1 MLKRKTLF
9 THLRLIMCS
18 DRMDFT
24 VKAYSLVGKKL
35 IECTPAELLDSPVGM
50 IVDEK
55 EEMIRLILTPD
66 ARKKQRETLVQSSAD
81 FNKKE
86 YAGTYLVSHIE
97 NPNLVKVFLDEM
109 QQAKDTATTPEEPVK
124 KPKKKPKR
132 KKKSAPAEEVETE
145 KHILERWDP
154 DLVRKIVKFLDGKPH
169 AVLDEITEHLK
180 TTEGEAY
187 WLTQDLIYIG
197 TLPGRWIGYDDGR
210 WVYQVISAQP
220 LSKEKKKKSP
230 AKKTEKKETTKK
242 TTTKK
247 TTKSKTTSKESKKPA
262 SKETKKK

>member
-1 MLKRKTLF
+1 VD
-9 THLRLIMCS
+9 I
-18 DRMDFT
+18 T

-35 IECTPAELLDSPVGM
+35 IECTPDELLETPVGM

-66 ARKKQRETLVQSSAD
+66 ARKKQREVLVQQSAD

-97 NPNLVKVFLDEM
+97 NPELVKVFLEEM
-109 QQAKDTATTPEEPVK
+109 KQMQEGETEPKEEV

-132 KKKSAPAEEVETE
+132 KKKAKTVEEEETE

-154 DLVRKIVKFLDGKPH
+154 ELVKKVVKFLDSKPH
-169 AVLDEITEHLK
+169 STLVDIQEHLE

-197 TLPGRWIGYDDGR
+197 TLPGRWIGYDDGQ
-210 WVYQVISAQP
+210 WVYQVLTDQP
-220 LSKEKKKKSP
+220 LSKQKTKPAPKKTS
-230 AKKTEKKETTKK
+230 AKKTTKKKEASKKTTKAKSTTTKK

-247 TTKSKTTSKESKKPA
+247 TADKNESK
-262 SKETKKK
+262 